1 MRAQIQK
8 WGNSLALRIPR
19 SFAAESNIQQGSE
32 VELSLVEGSLV
43 IKAVRRPEYALDTL
57 LSEVTADNLHGEIDT
72 GPLAGNEVW

>member
-32 VELSLVEGSLV
+32 VELSLEEGSLV
-43 IKAVRRPEYALDTL
+43 ITAVTRPEYALDAL

-72 GPLAGNEVW
+72 GPLAGD